1 MTIIEVCAANLQ
13 SAIAAREGGAARIEL
28 CSALGVGGITP
39 SPGLIRA
46 AVQHARIPVCVLIR
60 PREGNFVFSP
70 EEVALMAE
78 DVRFCRENGV
88 AGIVIGALTPE
99 RNLDINALETLLAAA
114 GDMERVFHRAFDF
127 VANDHVAL
135 EALIAMGFQRILSS
149 GQQASAYE
157 GRHKLAEW
165 IGQAK
170 GRITIMPGSGIH
182 AGNIAAICAATRA
195 SEFHLSAKEWVE
207 QPTEHVVP
215 GLETGYWASAA
226 GVVREMVMLQVSSSH
241 VG

>member
-1 MTIIEVCAANLQ
+1 MAIIEVCAANLQ

-60 PREGNFVFSP
+60 PREGNFVFTP

-99 RNLDINALETLLAAA
+99 RTLDVPALETLLAEA
-114 GDMERVFHRAFDF
+114 GDMERVCHRAFDF
-127 VANDHVAL
+127 VADDRAAL
-135 EALIAMGFQRILSS
+135 ETLVAMGFHRVLSS
-149 GQQASAYE
+149 GQQASAFE

-165 IGQAK
+165 VRQAQ
-170 GRITIMPGSGIH
+170 GRITIMPGSGID
-182 AGNIAAICAATRA
+182 AGNIAAIREATGAA
-195 SEFHLSAKEWVE
+195 EFHLSAKEWVA

-215 GLETGYWASAA
+215 GLETGYWESSAGLVRGVVASAI
-226 GVVREMVMLQVSSSH
+226 
-241 VG
+241 